1 MPGLVR
7 PLRRR
12 LPLHGVSA
20 VLALLSLALT
30 ACAGG
35 SSTPAPASTACA
47 GGSSVP
53 GPSGSSGGTAVIAI
67 DSDPD
72 TLNLAMT
79 TAYSAGDVGSK
90 IFEGLIWLDRNFSP
104 HPALSTSWTTS
115 SDGKTYTF

>member
-12 LPLHGVSA
+12 LPLHGLSA
-20 VLALLSLALT
+20 ILALLSLAVT

-35 SSTPAPASTACA
+35 SSS
-47 GGSSVP
+47 P
-53 GPSGSSGGTAVIAI
+53 GPSSSSGGTAVIAI

-90 IFEGLIWLDRNFSP
+90 IFEGLIWPLSHIMSNYP
-104 HPALSTSWTTS
+104 HTWCLPTRSDSTP
-115 SDGKTYTF
+115 K